1 MFNELLRNTSLEQK
15 RLPADKS
22 EVRAWLDEAV
32 NMRNITQSQDEY
44 NELSFN
50 QDLFMS
56 YHQPVVRPAVSN
68 QIEFFDFYATPRLVE
83 LFAPSNNVNGKAS

>member
-32 NMRNITQSQDEY
+32 NMRNITKSQVEY
-44 NELSFN
+44 ELSFN

-56 YHQPVVRPAVSN
+56 YHQPVVRPTVSN
-68 QIEFFDFYATPRLVE
+68 QIEFFDFYATPWLIE

>member
-32 NMRNITQSQDEY
+32 NMRNITQSQVEY
-44 NELSFN
+44 DLSFN

-56 YHQPVVRPAVSN
+56 YHQPVVWPTVSN
-68 QIEFFDFYATPRLVE
+68 QIEFFDFYATPRLIE

>member
-32 NMRNITQSQDEY
+32 NMRNITKSQVEY
-44 NELSFN
+44 ELSFN

-56 YHQPVVRPAVSN
+56 
-68 QIEFFDFYATPRLVE
+68 
-83 LFAPSNNVNGKAS
+83 